1 MKSESMKE
9 HKKEAPKSVNGA
21 VITLS
26 DSKYRDFLM
35 CQKSLIFDT
44 PRQSL
49 RNSVSRSEIEDFESL
64 EGHKDNDVSGSLIK
78 DALKEDHNLVF
89 YSVIP
94 DDAGLLVS
102 TVNHIIENYD
112 VDIIITTGGT
122 GIGPRDITIETLKP
136 LFDKE
141 LNGFGEI
148 FRYESYKE
156 LGTGAILSRATAGVY
171 RSKLIITLP
180 GSPNAVSLG
189 LKIILPEFGHLVKHL
204 RD

>member
-9 HKKEAPKSVNGA
+9 HKKQAPKSVNGA

-26 DSKYRDFLM
+26 DSKYNDFL
-35 CQKSLIFDT
+35 L
-44 PRQSL
+44 
-49 RNSVSRSEIEDFESL
+49 N
-64 EGHKDNDVSGSLIK
+64 KDSDVSGSLIK
-78 DALKEDHNLVF
+78 DALSEKHKLIF

-102 TVNHIIENYD
+102 TIDHIIEKYD
-112 VDIIITTGGT
+112 VAVIITTGGT

-136 LFDKE
+136 LFNKE
-141 LNGFGEI
+141 LSGFGEI

-171 RSKLIITLP
+171 KGKLLIALP

-189 LKIILPEFGHLVKHL
+189 LKIVMPELGHLVKHL